1 MQNALQRGRFF
12 FDLCFMFIPL
22 GSEFQH
28 VALPER
34 FTFPFYYDVHPL
46 AKEAVAL
53 LQKRLQ
59 TEEFGHDFGLG
70 RSERMGA
77 IGKMFGV
84 LVVQNSNREIGYLA
98 AFSGKLGNSN
108 AHSGFVPP
116 VFDLLEAQG
125 FFRREEI
132 EIHELTIQLE
142 QLEGSKELE
151 DLKTANQVLQVQW
164 HQKLEEER
172 LKQKESKRLRDQKR
186 QDADSQDI
194 ESRAKIELLLRDESM
209 HESRQLKAL
218 KKQAHEELYAHS
230 EQLRLYKEEIEQ
242 LKAMRAAHSADLQ
255 RRIFE
260 RYTFLNALGQT
271 QNVLNLFVE
280 SPPAG
285 AGECAAPKLL
295 QYAYQHQLQ
304 PICMAEFWWGMSPDS
319 EVRIHGHFYPSCK
332 SKCEPILGH
341 MLQGLSVDPNPITA
355 VHPPKPLDII
365 FEDDYIVAINKA
377 PEYLSVPGKNPQ
389 PNSLEDLKKYFPEA
403 DGPLLVHRLDMS
415 TSGIMLAAKTKLMH
429 QRLQRQ
435 FVLRKVQKQYVAVLA
450 GMPTQMEGEIK
461 LPLRV
466 DLEDRPRQLVCEE
479 HGSYA
484 HTTFKVLDTANGE
497 TRIML
502 FPKTGRTHQL
512 RVHAAH
518 HLGLNC
524 PIKGDDL
531 YGQKAN
537 RLHLHAAK
545 LGFYHP
551 YTNEWMELHCQPDF

>member
-1 MQNALQRGRFF
+1 
-12 FDLCFMFIPL
+12 MFIPF
-22 GSEFQH
+22 SQEFQKQK
-28 VALPER
+28 LPER

-46 AKEAVAL
+46 ALHAAQL
-53 LQKRLQ
+53 LQQRLS
-59 TEEFGHDFGLG
+59 TEDFGHDFGLN
-70 RSERMGA
+70 RQERLGA

-84 LVVQNSNREIGYLA
+84 LVVQNSDGELGYLA

-108 AHSGFVPP
+108 EHKGFVPP

-125 FFRREEI
+125 FFRREEQ
-132 EIHELTIQLE
+132 EIHQLTLQLE
-142 QLEGSKELE
+142 ALESAEEL
-151 DLKTANQVLQVQW
+151 
-164 HQKLEEER
+164 HR
-172 LKQKESKRLRDQKR
+172 LKEDESTFKQQWASRIQEFQQKNK
-186 QDADSQDI
+186 I
-194 ESRAKIELLLRDESM
+194 AKALRDEQRKKIVDSDPDFLSQLDALRFESM
-209 HESRQLKAL
+209 QESRELKAL
-218 KKQAHEELYAHS
+218 KREAQVA
-230 EQLRLYKEEIEQ
+230 IEQ
-242 LKAMRAAHSADLQ
+242 CQILTLEYKAKIEALKLQRAAHSADLQ

-260 RYTFLNALGQT
+260 RYTFLNAEGYT
-271 QNVLNLFVE
+271 KNVLDLFTD

-295 QYAYQHQLQ
+295 QFAYLNAMT
-304 PICMAEFWWGMSPDS
+304 PICMAEFWWGMAPDS

-341 MLQGLSVDPNPITA
+341 MLQGLAVDENPITA
-355 VHPPKPLDII
+355 IHPPLELDII
-365 FEDDYIVAINKA
+365 YEDDWIVAINKA
-377 PEYLSVPGKNPQ
+377 PEYLSVPGKNPM
-389 PNSLEDLKKYFPEA
+389 PNSLEDLQKRYPTA

-435 FVLRKVQKQYVAVLA
+435 FVLRKVQKEYLA
-450 GMPTQMEGEIK
+450 ILEGVTQHKEGEIK

-466 DLEDRPRQLVCEE
+466 DLDDRPRQLVCYE
-479 HGSYA
+479 HGSFA
-484 HTTFKVLDTANGE
+484 HTKYKVLDIQNNE
-497 TRIML
+497 TRIAL
-502 FPKTGRTHQL
+502 YPQTGRTHQL

-551 YTNEWMELHCQPDF
+551 QSNEWMELNCPAKF

>member
-1 MQNALQRGRFF
+1 MKRPPTRAFF

-22 GSEFQH
+22 GSECQH
-28 VALPER
+28 LALPER

-46 AKEAVAL
+46 AKHAVAL
-53 LQKRLQ
+53 LQQRLS

-70 RSERMGA
+70 RKERMGA

-84 LVVQNSNREIGYLA
+84 LVVHNSNRELGYLA

-108 AHSGFVPP
+108 DHRGFVPP
-116 VFDLLEAQG
+116 VFDILEAQG
-125 FFRREEI
+125 FFRREEA

-142 QLEGSKELE
+142 QLEGSKEL
-151 DLKTANQVLQVQW
+151 DNLKAAYQEFQEQWANQ
-164 HQKLEEER
+164 LEEER
-172 LKQKESKRLRDQKR
+172 LKNKESKSARDIKR
-186 QDADSQDI
+186 SSVLVQDAQNIAVLESQLREESMN
-194 ESRAKIELLLRDESM
+194 ESRR
-209 HESRQLKAL
+209 LKAL
-218 KKQAHEELYAHS
+218 KKQAQKELFARS
-230 EQLRLYKEEIEQ
+230 ELLRLFKEEIEQ
-242 LKAMRAAHSADLQ
+242 LKVKRAAHSADLQ
-255 RRIFE
+255 QRIFE

-271 QNVLNLFVE
+271 QNVLNLFAE

-295 QYAYQHQLQ
+295 QYAYLHQLQ

-341 MLQGLSVDPNPITA
+341 MLQGLDVDPNPIIA
-355 VHPPKPLDII
+355 IHPPKALDII
-365 FEDDYIVAINKA
+365 YEDDHIVAINKA

-435 FVLRKVQKQYVAVLA
+435 FVLRKVQKQYIAVLS
-450 GMPTQMEGEIK
+450 GVPTQMRGEIK

-466 DLEDRPRQLVCEE
+466 DLDDRPRQLVCEE

-484 HTTFKVLDTANGE
+484 HTTYEVLETVNGE
-497 TRIML
+497 TRIKL

-531 YGQKAN
+531 YGQKAD
-537 RLHLHAAK
+537 RLHLHAAN

-551 YTNEWMELHCQPDF
+551 YTNEWMELNCPPDF

>member
-1 MQNALQRGRFF
+1 
-12 FDLCFMFIPL
+12 MFIPF
-22 GSEFQH
+22 GSEFQDL
-28 VALPER
+28 ALPER
-34 FTFPFYYDVHPL
+34 FTFPFYYDVHPM
-46 AKEAVAL
+46 AKYAVDL
-53 LQKRLQ
+53 LQQRLS
-59 TEEFGHDFGLG
+59 TEAFGHDFGLG
-70 RSERMGA
+70 RKERLGA

-84 LVVQNSNREIGYLA
+84 LVVQNSNQELGYLA

-108 AHSGFVPP
+108 EHIGFVPP
-116 VFDLLEAQG
+116 VFDILEAQG
-125 FFRREEI
+125 FFRREEV

-142 QLEGSKELE
+142 QLEGSNEL
-151 DLKTANQVLQVQW
+151 DNLKAAYQELQAQWANQ
-164 HQKLEEER
+164 LEELR
-172 LKQKESKRLRDQKR
+172 LQNKESKRIRDIKRSAALVHDAENIAILESQLR
-186 QDADSQDI
+186 
-194 ESRAKIELLLRDESM
+194 EESM
-209 HESRQLKAL
+209 HESRRLKAL
-218 KKQAHEELYAHS
+218 KKHAQEELFARS
-230 EQLRLYKEEIEQ
+230 ENLRLFKEEIEQ
-242 LKAMRAAHSADLQ
+242 LKARRAAHSADLQ
-255 RRIFE
+255 QRIFE
-260 RYTFLNALGQT
+260 RYTFLNALGET
-271 QNVLNLFVE
+271 QNVLNLFAE

-295 QYAYQHQLQ
+295 QYAYLNQLR

-341 MLQGLSVDPNPITA
+341 MLKGLSIDPNPIA
-355 VHPPKPLDII
+355 AIHPPKALDII
-365 FEDDYIVAINKA
+365 YEDDWIVAINKA

-429 QRLQRQ
+429 ERLQRQ
-435 FVLRKVQKQYVAVLA
+435 FVLRKVQKEYLAILVGVPDQAV
-450 GMPTQMEGEIK
+450 GEIK

-466 DLEDRPRQLVCEE
+466 DLEDRPRQLVCYE

-484 HTTFKVLDTANGE
+484 HTKFKVLDIQNNE
-497 TRIML
+497 TRIAL
-502 FPKTGRTHQL
+502 YPQTGRTHQL

-531 YGQKAN
+531 YGQKSN

-551 YTNEWMELHCQPDF
+551 HSNEWMELYCPAEF

>member
-1 MQNALQRGRFF
+1 
-12 FDLCFMFIPL
+12 MFIPF
-22 GSEFQH
+22 GSEFQLL
-28 VALPER
+28 ALPER
-34 FTFPFYYDVHPL
+34 FTFPFYYDAHPM
-46 AKEAVAL
+46 AKYAVDL
-53 LQKRLQ
+53 LQQRLKM
-59 TEEFGHDFGLG
+59 ESFGHDFGLG
-70 RSERMGA
+70 RTERLGA

-84 LVVQNSNREIGYLA
+84 LVAQNTDGELGYLA

-108 AHSGFVPP
+108 HHVGFVPP
-116 VFDLLEAQG
+116 VFDILEAQG
-125 FFRREEI
+125 FFRKEEV
-132 EIHELTIQLE
+132 EIHEVTIQLE
-142 QLEGSKELE
+142 QLEGSKEL
-151 DLKTANQVLQVQW
+151 DNLKSAFQVLQIEWQQRIDEV
-164 HQKLEEER
+164 KLKHKE
-172 LKQKESKRLRDQKR
+172 LKSIRDQKR
-186 QDADSQDI
+186 SEVLFQNSENIAVLESQ
-194 ESRAKIELLLRDESM
+194 LREESM
-209 HESRQLKAL
+209 HESRRLKAL
-218 KKQAHEELYAHS
+218 KKQAQEELFARS
-230 EQLRLYKEEIEQ
+230 EKLRLFKEEIEQ
-242 LKAMRAAHSADLQ
+242 LKAKRAAQSADVQ
-255 RRIFE
+255 QRIFE

-271 QNVLNLFVE
+271 QNALNLFAE

-304 PICMAEFWWGMSPDS
+304 PICMAEFWWGMAPDS

-341 MLQGLSVDPNPITA
+341 MLQGLDVDPNPIIA
-355 VHPPKPLDII
+355 IHPPKALDII
-365 FEDDYIVAINKA
+365 YEDEYIVAINKA

-435 FVLRKVQKQYVAVLA
+435 FVFRKVQKQYIAVLA
-450 GMPTQMEGEIK
+450 GIPTQMQGEIK
-461 LPLRV
+461 LPIRV
-466 DLEDRPRQLVCEE
+466 DLDDRPRQLVCEE
-479 HGSYA
+479 YGSYA
-484 HTTFKVLDTANGE
+484 HTTYEVLETVNGE
-497 TRIML
+497 TRIRL

-531 YGQKAN
+531 YGQKAD
-537 RLHLHAAK
+537 RLYLHAAK

-551 YTNEWMELHCQPDF
+551 FTNDWMELNCQPDF

>member
-1 MQNALQRGRFF
+1 
-12 FDLCFMFIPL
+12 MFIPFGAGVL
-22 GSEFQH
+22 DHS
-28 VALPER
+28 LPQG

-46 AKEAVAL
+46 AQRAVAL
-53 LQKRLQ
+53 LQQRLKI
-59 TEEFGHDFGLG
+59 EAFDHDFGLD
-70 RSERMGA
+70 RKERLGA

-84 LVVQNSNREIGYLA
+84 LVVQDKSGKLGYLA

-108 AHSGFVPP
+108 DHIGFVPP
-116 VFDLLEAQG
+116 VFDLLTVQG

-132 EIHELTIQLE
+132 EINEITLAIEKLEASEELTILTNAFQSLQKFWDDKISE
-142 QLEGSKELE
+142 VLRHNKRAKAQRAELR
-151 DLKTANQVLQVQW
+151 A
-164 HQKLEEER
+164 KLVVGTEAYTTHSQI
-172 LKQKESKRLRDQKR
+172 LDQ
-186 QDADSQDI
+186 QSMN
-194 ESRAKIELLLRDESM
+194 ESRAVKE
-209 HESRQLKAL
+209 L
-218 KKQAHEELYAHS
+218 KKNAQI
-230 EQLRLYKEEIEQ
+230 EIEQ
-242 LKAMRAAHSADLQ
+242 LRVKLNQAKAQIEGLRQQRAAHSADLQ

-260 RYTFLNALGQT
+260 RYTFLNAKGEAK
-271 QNVLNLFVE
+271 NVLELFSG

-295 QYAYQHQLQ
+295 QYAYLQQLK

-319 EVRIHGHFYPSCK
+319 EVRMHGNFYPACK

-341 MLQGLSVDPNPITA
+341 MLQGLDVDPNPITA
-355 VHPPKPLDII
+355 IHPAKELEVIY
-365 FEDDYIVAINKA
+365 EDDWIVAINKS

-389 PNSLEDLKKYFPEA
+389 PNCLEDLKKRYPEA

-435 FVLRKVQKQYVAVLA
+435 FVLRKVQKQYIAVLD
-450 GMPTQMEGEIK
+450 GVLMQTEGEIK

-466 DLEDRPRQLVCEE
+466 DLDDRPRQLVCYE
-479 HGSYA
+479 HGSFA
-484 HTTFKVLDTANGE
+484 HTTYEVLEVANGE
-497 TRIML
+497 TRIRL

-512 RVHAAH
+512 RVHVAH
-518 HLGLNC
+518 RLGLNC

-531 YGQKAN
+531 YGQKAD

-551 YTNEWMELHCQPDF
+551 HTNEWMEINCQPTF

>member
-1 MQNALQRGRFF
+1 
-12 FDLCFMFIPL
+12 MFIPF
-22 GSEFQH
+22 GSEFQPP
-28 VALPER
+28 ALPER
-34 FTFPFYYDVHPL
+34 FTFPFYYDVHPM
-46 AKEAVAL
+46 AKYAVDL
-53 LQKRLQ
+53 LQQRLKM
-59 TEEFGHDFGLG
+59 ESFGHDFGLG
-70 RSERMGA
+70 RTERLGA

-84 LVVQNSNREIGYLA
+84 LVVQNADREIGYLA

-108 AHSGFVPP
+108 HHVGFVPP
-116 VFDLLEAQG
+116 VFDILEAQG
-125 FFRREEI
+125 FFRREEV

-142 QLEGSKELE
+142 QLEGSKEL
-151 DLKTANQVLQVQW
+151 DNLKSAFQVLQVEWQ
-164 HQKLEEER
+164 QRIDEVKLKHKE
-172 LKQKESKRLRDQKR
+172 LKSIRDQKR
-186 QDADSQDI
+186 SEVLFQNPENIAVLESQ
-194 ESRAKIELLLRDESM
+194 LREESM
-209 HESRQLKAL
+209 HESRRLKAL
-218 KKQAHEELYAHS
+218 KKQAQEELFARS
-230 EQLRLYKEEIEQ
+230 EQLRLFKEEIEQ
-242 LKAMRAAHSADLQ
+242 LKAKRATHSADVQ
-255 RRIFE
+255 QRIFE

-271 QNVLNLFVE
+271 QNVLSLFAE

-295 QYAYQHQLQ
+295 QYAYLHQLQ
-304 PICMAEFWWGMSPDS
+304 PVCMAEFWWGMSPDS

-332 SKCEPILGH
+332 SKCEPILGY
-341 MLQGLSVDPNPITA
+341 MLQGLNVDPNPITA
-355 VHPPKPLDII
+355 IHPPKALDII
-365 FEDDYIVAINKA
+365 YEDNHIVAINKA

-435 FVLRKVQKQYVAVLA
+435 FVLRKVQKQYIAVLA
-450 GMPTQMEGEIK
+450 GIPAQKQGEIK

-466 DLEDRPRQLVCEE
+466 DLDDRPRQLVCEE

-484 HTTFKVLDTANGE
+484 HTTYEVLEIVNEE
-497 TRIML
+497 TRIRF

-531 YGQKAN
+531 YGQKAD

-551 YTNEWMELHCQPDF
+551 FTNDWMELNCQPDF

>member
-1 MQNALQRGRFF
+1 
-12 FDLCFMFIPL
+12 MFIPF
-22 GSEFQH
+22 SQESQNQK
-28 VALPER
+28 LPER

-46 AKEAVAL
+46 ALHAAQL
-53 LQKRLQ
+53 LQQRLSI
-59 TEEFGHDFGLG
+59 EDFGHDFGLD
-70 RSERMGA
+70 RQERLGA

-84 LVVQNSNREIGYLA
+84 LVVQNSGGALGYLA

-108 AHSGFVPP
+108 EHKGFVPP

-125 FFRREEI
+125 FFRREEQ
-132 EIHELTIQLE
+132 EIHQLTLQV
-142 QLEGSKELE
+142 E
-151 DLKTANQVLQVQW
+151 DLESAEELNRLK
-164 HQKLEEER
+164 EEE
-172 LKQKESKRLRDQKR
+172 LAFKQQWATRIQAFQQK
-186 QDADSQDI
+186 I
-194 ESRAKIELLLRDESM
+194 KIAKALRDEKRKKVVDSDPDFLRILDALRFESM
-209 HESRQLKAL
+209 QESRELKAL
-218 KKQAHEELYAHS
+218 KRAAQAAIEECQKLTL
-230 EQLRLYKEEIEQ
+230 EYKAKIEV
-242 LKAMRAAHSADLQ
+242 LKSQRAAHSADLQ

-260 RYTFLNALGQT
+260 RYTFLNAAGCT
-271 QNVLNLFVE
+271 KNVLDLFTE

-295 QYAYQHQLQ
+295 QYAYLNALK
-304 PICMAEFWWGMSPDS
+304 PICMAEFWWGMAPDS

-341 MLQGLSVDPNPITA
+341 MLQGLVVDQNPITA
-355 VHPPKPLDII
+355 IHPPLELDII
-365 FEDDYIVAINKA
+365 YEDDWIVAINKA
-377 PEYLSVPGKNPQ
+377 SEYLSVPGKNPM
-389 PNSLEDLKKYFPEA
+389 PNSLEDLQKRYPTA

-435 FVLRKVQKQYVAVLA
+435 FVLRKVQKEYLA
-450 GMPTQMEGEIK
+450 ILVGVPDQKEGEIK

-466 DLEDRPRQLVCEE
+466 DLEDRPRQLVCYE
-479 HGSYA
+479 HGSFA
-484 HTTFKVLDTANGE
+484 HTKYKVLDIQNNE
-497 TRIML
+497 TRIAL
-502 FPKTGRTHQL
+502 YPQTGRTHQL

-545 LGFYHP
+545 LGFFHP
-551 YTNEWMELHCQPDF
+551 QSNEWMELNCPAEF